1 MKKSQLN
8 AIAYAYAEKK
18 RRENR
23 EELVRL
29 GLVSV
34 FNMQKEYR
42 TITWFLKA
50 RENCCKKY
58 EKMINNVRKKME
70 LEGTYEQF
78 YFKKNAWDRVEK
90 NAHSIRIKHCAV
102 VVAACER
109 ELDRILNHAVR
120 QHCGGAAYGN

>member
-23 EELVRL
+23 GQLVRL
-29 GLVSV
+29 GLVAV

-58 EKMINNVRKKME
+58 EKMINDIRKKME
-70 LEGTYEQF
+70 LEGSYEQWF
-78 YFKKNAWDRVEK
+78 FENARGRVEK
-90 NAHSIRIKHCAV
+90 NAHSIRAKHCAV

-109 ELDRILNHAVR
+109 ELDRILKHAVEM
-120 QHCGGAAYGN
+120 HYGGSADGNR

>member
-23 EELVRL
+23 EQLVGL
-29 GLVSV
+29 GLVPV
-34 FNMQKEYR
+34 FNMQKEYK

-50 RENCCKKY
+50 RENCWKKY
-58 EKMINNVRKKME
+58 EKIINDIREKME
-70 LEGTYEQF
+70 LECRYEKWSF
-78 YFKKNAWDRVEK
+78 ENACGRVEK
-90 NAHSIRIKHCAV
+90 NKHSISSKLCAL

-109 ELDRILNHAVR
+109 ELDRILNHAVI
-120 QHCGGAAYGN
+120 QHCGGAADGN

>member
-18 RRENR
+18 RRANR
-23 EELVRL
+23 EQLVGL
-29 GLVSV
+29 GLVPV

-50 RENCCKKY
+50 RENCWKNY
-58 EKMINNVRKKME
+58 EKMINDIRKKMDD
-70 LEGTYEQF
+70 EGNFEQWMDDNSF
-78 YFKKNAWDRVEK
+78 NRDDKI
-90 NAHSIRIKHCAV
+90 AHKTRASRCAV
-102 VVAACER
+102 VVSACER

-120 QHCGGAAYGN
+120 QYCGGAADGNR

>member
-29 GLVSV
+29 GLVLV
-34 FNMQKEYR
+34 FNNQKEYR

-58 EKMINNVRKKME
+58 EKMINDIRKKIE
-70 LEGTYEQF
+70 LEGRYEQWCF
-78 YFKKNAWDRVEK
+78 EKAVTRVEK
-90 NAHSIRIKHCAV
+90 NAHSFNIKLCSAV
-102 VVAACER
+102 AAACER
-109 ELDRILNHAVR
+109 ELGRILNHAVR
-120 QHCGGAAYGN
+120 QYCGGAADGNR

>member
-8 AIAYAYAEKK
+8 AISYAYAEKK

-23 EELVRL
+23 EELVSL

-34 FNMQKEYR
+34 FNKQKAYR
-42 TITWFLKA
+42 TITRFLKA
-50 RENCCKKY
+50 RENCSKKY
-58 EKMINNVRKKME
+58 EKLINDIREKME
-70 LEGTYEQF
+70 LEGRYEQVSF
-78 YFKKNAWDRVEK
+78 ENAFGRLEKK
-90 NAHSIRIKHCAV
+90 AHSIRIKHCAV

-120 QHCGGAAYGN
+120 QHCGGAADGN

>member
-8 AIAYAYAEKK
+8 AIAYAYAKKK

-23 EELVRL
+23 EELVRI

-58 EKMINNVRKKME
+58 EKMINDIRKKIE
-70 LEGTYEQF
+70 LEGRYEKWCF
-78 YFKKNAWDRVEK
+78 ENACGSVEK
-90 NAHSIRIKHCAV
+90 NAHSIRSKLCYA

-120 QHCGGAAYGN
+120 QHCGGAADGN